1 MRRVLTESEHVLG
14 PRPDMTLV
22 VEDDRVVEI
31 WVEGRAPRIRVRDYD
46 WGRTDPAPAFD
57 SEGFPY
63 SDIHWSGPAWAL
75 GLSLYPPEKET
86 PMAQPELT
94 HIPLD
99 QLNVSKLNM
108 RHGRK
113 KPDVSD
119 ILPSIRE
126 KGIRQTL
133 LVRREGDDFGVIAGR
148 RRYFALLELA
158 KETGTNPLVPC
169 AVMSEEDSASA
180 IEASIIENVARLP
193 ATEME
198 QYMAFRKLADEGKQP
213 EDIANFFGVT
223 ELLVR
228 RVLALAGLAAPIRK
242 LYAGDEIDRE
252 TIRAL
257 TLATP
262 AQQADWLILWNS
274 ETERAPFGRACK
286 AWITG
291 GSAITTDKALFDL
304 DGFTGAVTAD
314 LFGERAVF
322 ADAGAFWAAQAE
334 SISAHVE
341 QYLARG
347 WTDVVCLE
355 RGTYFQRWE
364 YVQTPKKK
372 DGKVIVE
379 QRHDGTVT
387 FHEGW
392 LKASEARRKSRQD
405 FDGDGSV
412 PADTKPEMSG
422 PMAEYVGLHRHGAAA
437 ASLLASPGIA
447 LRLMVAHAIT
457 GSALWNVR
465 PHVCGARKNETHES
479 VAGSAAQAEIT
490 AASEQVETLFAALG
504 ATPPRAN
511 GDAYSLC
518 ETFSALLAM
527 SDEEVMQV
535 LALTMAETL
544 ESGGPV
550 VEAVLYVCDTDLN
563 RYWSPDDA
571 FFDLLRDR
579 RAINAMVADITS
591 PSVAESVIEESG
603 KVQKAL
609 IRNRIDGGEAGKGIG
624 PVDQC
629 PAERDAN
636 PGWRPGWMQVPPTR
650 LIENAACAPAD
661 GWDRVAG
668 LFNTQLTNDVAGEGH
683 SCEEAAA

>member
-1 MRRVLTESEHVLG
+1 MSRALTEAERVLG
-14 PRPDMTLV
+14 PRPQMTLV
-22 VEDDRVVEI
+22 VEDARIVEI
-31 WVEGRAPRIRVRDYD
+31 WVAGRAPRIRVRDYD
-46 WGRTDPAPAFD
+46 WGRTDPVPAFD
-57 SEGFPY
+57 RDGFPY
-63 SDIHWSGPAWAL
+63 CDIHWSGPAWAL

-133 LVRREGDDFGVIAGR
+133 LVRREGEGYGVIAGR

-169 AVMSEEDSASA
+169 AVMSEEDAASA

-198 QYMAFRKLADEGKQP
+198 QYVAFRKLADEGKAP
-213 EDIANFFGVT
+213 EDIATFFGVT

-242 LYAGDEIDRE
+242 LYADDEIDRE

-262 AQQADWLILWNS
+262 AQQAEWLKLWES

-286 AWITG
+286 AWVTG
-291 GSAITTDKALFDL
+291 GTAITTDKALFDL
-304 DGFTGAVTAD
+304 DQYTGAVTAD

-322 ADAGAFWAAQAE
+322 ADAEAFWAAQAAE
-334 SISAHVE
+334 VSARIE

-347 WTDVVCLE
+347 WADVIGLE
-355 RGTYFQRWE
+355 RGAYFQRWE
-364 YVQTPKKK
+364 YVQTTKKK
-372 DGKVIVE
+372 GGKVYVE

-392 LKASEARRKSRQD
+392 LKASEARRTKRQTE
-405 FDGDGSV
+405 DGDAPT
-412 PADTKPEMSG
+412 PADIKPEMSG

-437 ASLLASPGIA
+437 ASLIGAPAIA
-447 LRLMVAHAIT
+447 LRLMVAHATT
-457 GSALWNVR
+457 GSSLWNVR

-479 VAGSAAQAEIT
+479 VATSVARAEIA
-490 AASEQVETLFAALG
+490 AASEQVETLFTALG
-504 ATPPRAN
+504 TMAPRAN

-544 ESGGPV
+544 EAGGPV
-550 VEAVLYVCDTDLN
+550 VEAVLHVCGTNLG

-571 FFDLLRDR
+571 FFELLRDK
-579 RAINAMVADITS
+579 RAIHAMVADIAS
-591 PSVAESVIEESG
+591 PSVAESFVKESG

-609 IRNRIDGGEAGKGIG
+609 IKNRIEG
-624 PVDQC
+624 VDC
-629 PAERDAN
+629 TAN
-636 PGWRPGWMQVPPTR
+636 PDWRPGWMQVPPTR
-650 LIENAACAPAD
+650 LVEGAGCATVEA
-661 GWDRVAG
+661 WERIAS
-668 LFNTQLTNDVAGEGH
+668 LFEGEDEDNTQPEAEP
-683 SCEEAAA
+683 CEADAA

>member
-1 MRRVLTESEHVLG
+1 
-14 PRPDMTLV
+14 MTLV

-31 WVEGRAPRIRVRDYD
+31 WVAGRAPRIRVRDYD

-57 SEGFPY
+57 REGFPY

-86 PMAQPELT
+86 PMAQPDLT

-99 QLNVSKLNM
+99 QLSVSKLNM

-133 LVRREGDDFGVIAGR
+133 LVRREGDGYGVIAGR

-158 KETGTNPLVPC
+158 KETGTNPNVPC
-169 AVMSEEDSASA
+169 AIMSEEDAASA

-198 QYMAFRKLADEGKQP
+198 QYVAFRKLADEGKQP
-213 EDIANFFGVT
+213 ADIATFFGVT

-242 LYAGDEIDRE
+242 LYAEDEIDRE

-262 AQQADWLILWNS
+262 AQQAEWLKLWNS

-286 AWITG
+286 AWVTG
-291 GSAITTDKALFDL
+291 GSTITTDKALFEL
-304 DGFTGAVTAD
+304 GRYQGAVTSD

-322 ADAGAFWAAQAE
+322 ADAEAFWEAQAAE
-334 SISAHVE
+334 VSARIE

-347 WTDVVCLE
+347 WADVVCLD

-364 YVQTPKKK
+364 YVQTTKKK
-372 DGKVIVE
+372 GGKVYVE

-392 LKASEARRKSRQD
+392 LKASEARRTKRQTE
-405 FDGDGSV
+405 DGGAPS
-412 PADTKPEMSG
+412 PADNKPEMSG
-422 PMAEYVGLHRHGAAA
+422 PMADYIGLHRHGAAA
-437 ASLLASPGIA
+437 ASLLAAPAIA
-447 LRLMVAHAIT
+447 LRIMVAHALT
-457 GSALWNVR
+457 GSGLWAVR
-465 PHVCGARKNETHES
+465 EHVCNTRKDETRDS
-479 VAGSAAQAEIT
+479 VENSG
-490 AASEQVETLFAALG
+490 AASELAAAREQVESLFEALG
-504 ATPPRAN
+504 AGQPRSN

-518 ETFSALLAM
+518 KTFSALLAM

-535 LALTMAETL
+535 LALTIAETL
-544 ESGGPV
+544 EAGGPV
-550 VEAVLYVCDTDLN
+550 VEAVLHVCGTDLG
-563 RYWSPDDA
+563 RYWSPDAA
-571 FFDLLRDR
+571 FFDQLRHK
-579 RAINAMVADITS
+579 RAINAMVADIAS
-591 PSVAESVIEESG
+591 PSVAESVAKESG

-609 IRNRIDGGEAGKGIG
+609 IRNRIEG
-624 PVDQC
+624 VDC
-629 PAERDAN
+629 TAN

-650 LIENAACAPAD
+650 LVEGAGCATVEA
-661 GWDRVAG
+661 WDRIAG
-668 LFNTQLTNDVAGEGH
+668 LFEGEDEDT
-683 SCEEAAA
+683 SEPEVKPCEDAAA